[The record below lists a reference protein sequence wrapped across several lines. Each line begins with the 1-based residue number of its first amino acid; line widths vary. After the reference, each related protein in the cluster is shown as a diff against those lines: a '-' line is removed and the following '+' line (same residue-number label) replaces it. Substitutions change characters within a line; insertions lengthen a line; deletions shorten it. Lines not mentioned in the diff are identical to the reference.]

1 MCTFPSSLSHSRH
14 KLAHSS
20 PRNYRCSTVR
30 PQALFQLF
38 GGSTSTLSERPLYR
52 QSDSISTKNIGKISP
67 MGIGTWAWGNKLL
80 WDYDESMDDELRQV
94 FNTSLASGINF
105 FDTADSYG
113 TGKLNG
119 RSEQLLGSFLDDYPG
134 SNKTKSNVKIATKLA
149 AYPWRLTP
157 NQWVNAAKASLKRT
171 GQDQLGL
178 VQLHWSTSNYA
189 PLQERLMWDGL
200 VAIYEQGLA
209 EGVGV
214 SNFGPK
220 QLQKIHAYLEKRG
233 VPLTAVQVQYSLLS
247 RGKEQEAVRAAAKDL
262 DLALIAYS
270 PLALGLLSGKY
281 HLNTITNTTNSNN
294 NKLQE
299 EATVV
304 VLPGGPRGYLFKK
317 ILPGLAPLQ
326 QVVSEISRNRKK
338 TASQVAVNWCICQGT
353 VPIVGVKNMGQL
365 KDNMGAMG
373 WRLSEGEVE
382 ALEDAADMVPVQM
395 QQNIFQT
402 K

>member
-1 MCTFPSSLSHSRH
+1 MYTIPSSLSHNRH
-14 KLAHSS
+14 KLAYSS
-20 PRNYRCSTVR
+20 PRKHRCPIIR
-30 PQALFQLF
+30 PEALFQLF

-52 QSDSISTKNIGKISP
+52 QSDLIPTNIGKISP

-80 WDYDESMDDELRQV
+80 WNYDESMDEELRQV
-94 FNTSLASGINF
+94 FYTSLASGINF

-134 SNKTKSNVKIATKLA
+134 SIKIKSNVKIATKLA

-200 VAIYEQGLA
+200 VAIYDMGLA
-209 EGVGV
+209 QGVGV

-247 RGKEQEAVRAAAKDL
+247 RGKEQEAVKAAAKDL

-281 HLNTITNTTNSNN
+281 QLNN
-294 NKLQE
+294 NSKLQK
-299 EATVV
+299 EAMS

-317 ILPGLAPLQ
+317 ILPGLGPLQ
-326 QVVSEISRNRKK
+326 QVVGEIGRNRKK
-338 TASQVAVNWCICQGT
+338 TASQVAVNWCMCQGT

-373 WRLSEGEVE
+373 WRLSEGEVG
-382 ALEDAADMVPVQM
+382 ALNEAADMVPVQM